1 VARAFAGSAALAR
14 TGWFDAAA
22 LARVAEEHVNG
33 RRDNSRLLWQ
43 LVMLDRAL
51 VRLGAIG

>member
-1 VARAFAGSAALAR
+1 
-14 TGWFDAAA
+14 
-22 LARVAEEHVNG
+22 VAEEHVNG